1 LTSIFQHKD
10 IKLHYRTIG
19 NGKTPILAFHG
30 FTRTSIDY
38 ELFAPF
44 LKDDYTIYAVDLF
57 YHGKTSFNSKNWKSF
72 SKTELKEIFAGF
84 LIHINVK
91 RFEVMGYSMGG
102 RVALFLIEQFATRID
117 HLYLL
122 APDGLKTN
130 FWNWFVTST
139 NAGRGIYGLAISKP
153 EIVYAISN
161 TGQKLRVLP
170 ASIDKFLEINF
181 STKGLR
187 LRIYRVWQLYRH
199 IKFSQAKLA
208 KLINKNKIKTDIVV
222 GHKDPVVKIEV
233 CEKFYNRIKKNATL
247 HKIKSG
253 HDLFRPFVIE
263 FFKKTLFK

>member
-1 LTSIFQHKD
+1 MTSIFQHKD
-10 IKLHYRTIG
+10 IKLHYRCIG
-19 NGKTPILAFHG
+19 SGKTPILAFHG

-38 ELFAPF
+38 ELFEPF

-57 YHGKTSFNSKNWKSF
+57 YHGKTSFKSKNWKSF

-84 LIHINVK
+84 LVHINVK

-130 FWNWFVTST
+130 F
-139 NAGRGIYGLAISKP
+139 
-153 EIVYAISN
+153 
-161 TGQKLRVLP
+161 
-170 ASIDKFLEINF
+170 
-181 STKGLR
+181 
-187 LRIYRVWQLYRH
+187 RH